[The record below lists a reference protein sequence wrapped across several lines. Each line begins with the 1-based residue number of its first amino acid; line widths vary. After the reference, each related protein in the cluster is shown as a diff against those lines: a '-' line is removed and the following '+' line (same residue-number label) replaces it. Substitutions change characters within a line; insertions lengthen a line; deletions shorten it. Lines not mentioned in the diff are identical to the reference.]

1 MNNEIK
7 NEKPLLVLYASPA
20 NQWCLSL
27 LSITCTNLFLKA
39 LGTAQGIVVLKEA
52 LEGLQ
57 SLGVKKLLLFWGHLK
72 ESPSLT
78 DDKLQAFLI
87 DDFISELE
95 DRITFEKHFN
105 KE

>member
-1 MNNEIK
+1 MNNKIE
-7 NEKPLLVLYASPA
+7 NENPLLVLYSSSA

-27 LSITCTNLFLKA
+27 LNITCTNLFLKT
-39 LGTAQGIVVLKEA
+39 LGTAQGILALKEA

-57 SLGVKKLLLFWGHLK
+57 SLGVKKLLLFWSHLK
-72 ESPSLT
+72 GSPSLT
-78 DDKLQAFLI
+78 DDKLQTFLI

-105 KE
+105 E